1 MHKFIIE
8 QSYFYGTL
16 FFFPSGQFHHRDVDE
31 NKYFSQLWLCNGEQ
45 NGAAEN
51 CDL

>member
-1 MHKFIIE
+1 ME
-8 QSYFYGTL
+8 RC
-16 FFFPSGQFHHRDVDE
+16 FFPSGQFHHRDVDE